1 MSVTAGEAPERP
13 ALRMSG
19 ITKYF
24 GSLVANDNVTFS
36 LNAGE
41 VLALLGENGA
51 GKTTLM
57 NILFGHYVADDGTI
71 DVSGRQ
77 LASGSPQ
84 AALAAGIGMVH
95 QHFMLGQNLSVV
107 DNVVIGTEPL
117 LRPWRSGGARER
129 IAEISKRFGLVV
141 DPDALIRDLSVGER
155 QRVEIVKALYRD
167 VRILVMDEPTAVLT
181 PQEADTLFATLKHL
195 VREGV
200 AIIFISHKLREVMEV
215 ADKVIV
221 MRQGQLVAERRVRET
236 TRDELAELMV
246 GRPVLFP
253 TKKAMSPGKPALRLD
268 GIVVR
273 QRADGPNLL
282 NGVNLVLRQHE
293 ILGIAGIAGN
303 GQASLAGVACG
314 VVKPADGF
322 IHIAG
327 LLTESDPSE
336 FVRRGVARI
345 PEDRHATGLIPEM
358 SVWEN
363 VVAER
368 YRSAEFAFAGMQRI
382 GAAKRYAKTIID
394 EFDVRGAM
402 PTTAAKTLSG
412 GNMQKLIIGRT
423 LSQNPNI
430 IIATQPTRGLDI
442 GAVAYVHERLLEARE
457 RGAGILLIT
466 EDLDELF
473 ALSDRIAVMF
483 RGLLGAS
490 MPAGDIGMK
499 ELGLRMA
506 GHAAKSGVASAA

>member
-1 MSVTAGEAPERP
+1 
-13 ALRMSG
+13 
-19 ITKYF
+19 
-24 GSLVANDNVTFS
+24 
-36 LNAGE
+36 
-41 VLALLGENGA
+41 
-51 GKTTLM
+51 
-57 NILFGHYVADDGTI
+57 
-71 DVSGRQ
+71 
-77 LASGSPQ
+77 
-84 AALAAGIGMVH
+84 
-95 QHFMLGQNLSVV
+95 
-107 DNVVIGTEPL
+107 
-117 LRPWRSGGARER
+117 
-129 IAEISKRFGLVV
+129 
-141 DPDALIRDLSVGER
+141 
-155 QRVEIVKALYRD
+155 
-167 VRILVMDEPTAVLT
+167 
-181 PQEADTLFATLKHL
+181 
-195 VREGV
+195 
-200 AIIFISHKLREVMEV
+200 
-215 ADKVIV
+215 
-221 MRQGQLVAERRVRET
+221 
-236 TRDELAELMV
+236 
-246 GRPVLFP
+246 
-253 TKKAMSPGKPALRLD
+253 
-268 GIVVR
+268 
-273 QRADGPNLL
+273 L
-282 NGVNLVLRQHE
+282 NGVNLVLREHE

-327 LLTESDPSE
+327 VLTESDPSE

-345 PEDRHATGLIPEM
+345 PEDRHATGLIAEM

-394 EFDVRGAM
+394 EFDVRGAA

-483 RGLLGAS
+483 RGMLGTS
-490 MPAGDIGMK
+490 IPAGDIGMK
-499 ELGLRMA
+499 ELGLRMV
-506 GHAAKSGVASAA
+506 GHPAKSGVASAA